1 MFTVTSEHTHPG
13 LYSSNPHQHSHMSGI
28 SSGSAAVPIDSVAD
42 SDQKPNINNGSSTP
56 YISLSTSSY
65 INPPSLLTAQ
75 VNSKFISK
83 LMLVFIFSTFLQLRT
98 YYINVDGY
106 FWFKYLFVRFGDI
119 YQFT

>member
-75 VNSKFISK
+75 VNSKFI
-83 LMLVFIFSTFLQLRT
+83 Q
-98 YYINVDGY
+98 
-106 FWFKYLFVRFGDI
+106 
-119 YQFT
+119 